1 MQGDDEDPGIL
12 PVGLKDIF
20 RQIEAK
26 KEQMKYFVW
35 ISYLEIYAEKLKDL
49 LDTSQKKLDIINDEK
64 VTV

>member
-49 LDTSQKKLDIINDEK
+49 LDTS
-64 VTV
+64 